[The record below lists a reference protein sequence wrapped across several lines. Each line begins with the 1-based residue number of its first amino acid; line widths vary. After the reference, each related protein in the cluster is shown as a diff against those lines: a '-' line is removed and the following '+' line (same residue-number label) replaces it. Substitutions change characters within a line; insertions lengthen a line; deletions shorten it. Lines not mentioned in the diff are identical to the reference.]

1 MHEAFPDLSP
11 RELQRGIP
19 LCSCSTLGIGGP
31 ARYLATIRKAVDLP
45 PLLDWSEAENIHRVI
60 IGEGSNVLFPDSG
73 FPGLVVQIL
82 IPGIEREGNEVT
94 VGAGENLGSVIEW
107 LNQRGLQ
114 GMERMYGIP
123 GSLAG
128 AVVGNAGAYGQEIG
142 QVLTEATVLA
152 ADGRITSMPA
162 AELALDYRHSLF
174 KQDRTLILL
183 NCRLRLDPGK
193 GSLQEISDAILKE
206 RSGKYPPGM
215 KCPGSYFK
223 NMKLEELDEDQLE
236 RIPTSFVMHGKI
248 PAGKLLEAVGA
259 NGARKGD
266 AAIASYHGNLIMN
279 NGRATARDV
288 VWLARKYARR
298 VQESFGIRL
307 EPEIRIIPEE
317 GTEHE

>member
-1 MHEAFPDLSP
+1 MGGVLPTLS
-11 RELQRGIP
+11 RGELRRSVP
-19 LCSCSTLGIGGP
+19 LCGYSTLGIGGP
-31 ARYLATIRKAVDLP
+31 ARYLATIRKAADLP
-45 PLLDWSEAENIHRVI
+45 SLLDWSEAANVRRVI

-107 LNQRGLQ
+107 LSQSGLQ

-128 AVVGNAGAYGQEIG
+128 AVVGNAGAYGQEIC
-142 QVLTEATVLA
+142 QVLTEATVLR

-162 AELALDYRHSLF
+162 VQLDLGYRHSLF
-174 KQDRTLILL
+174 KQDRTLVLL
-183 NCRLRLDPGK
+183 NCRLRLHPGK
-193 GSLQEISDAILKE
+193 GNLQKISDAILKE
-206 RSGKYPPGM
+206 RSSKYPPGM

-223 NMKLEELDEDQLE
+223 NLKVEELEEGQLE

-279 NGRATARDV
+279 TGRATGRDV
-288 VWLARKYARR
+288 VWLARKYAGR
-298 VQESFGIRL
+298 VHESFGIRL
-307 EPEIRIIPEE
+307 EPEIRIIQEK
-317 GTEHE
+317 GAQL

>member
-11 RELQRGIP
+11 RELQRGVP

-94 VGAGENLGSVIEW
+94 VGAGDNLGSVIEW

>member
-1 MHEAFPDLSP
+1 MHQAFPDLSP
-11 RELQRGIP
+11 GELQRGVP
-19 LCSCSTLGIGGP
+19 LSGYSTLEIGGP
-31 ARYLATIRKAVDLP
+31 ARYLTTIRKAADLP
-45 PLLDWSEAENIHRVI
+45 PLLDWSEAENIRRVI

-107 LNQRGLQ
+107 LNRRGLQ

-142 QVLTEATVLA
+142 QVLTEATVLE

-162 AELALDYRHSLF
+162 AELDFDYRHSRF
-174 KQDRTLILL
+174 KKDRKLILL
-183 NCRLRLDPGK
+183 SCRLRLASRG
-193 GSLQEISDAILKE
+193 GSLQEMSDAILKE

-223 NMKLEELDEDQLE
+223 NMKVEELDEDQLE

-266 AAIASYHGNLIMN
+266 AAIASHHGNLIMN

-307 EPEIRIIPEE
+307 EPEIRIIPEK